1 MGEQNVSIL
10 NDKKQKAKFL
20 KALLNDMQALEYMLK
35 NDWFETD
42 IQRVGAEQEMVIV
55 DKDHFKPSLVG
66 VDVVDKLTDKGWIE
80 TELAKF
86 NIETNLKPRVFE
98 KKAFSKME
106 NEINSYLHSIQEE
119 LDKLGSQIVL
129 TGILPTL
136 RKFDLDLKNLTPK
149 KRYIALMEAINSQQL
164 GDSYELKIF
173 GIDELIVK
181 HDSPLIEACNTSFQ
195 VHLQINP
202 DEFAKMY
209 NISQV
214 LAAPT
219 MAIAA
224 NSPLVF
230 GKRLWHESRIAL
242 FQQALDTRSSHDHLR
257 ERSPRVRFGN
267 EWIKDS
273 ILEIYKDDIARFRV
287 LLSADVSE
295 NSLEKIDKNITPKL
309 MALNVHNSTVYRW
322 NRACYGISDTGKPH
336 LRIENRVL
344 PAGPTVLDEMAN
356 AVFWLGAMIGMALE
370 VDDIRDHISFSDAK
384 DNFGKAAKFGID
396 TKLTWFNDEKISPT
410 RLALD
415 KLIPIARK
423 GLESK
428 NVDKKD
434 IDKYLGVIENRAL
447 KHMNGARWQL
457 KAYTKLKEKGTDDQA
472 LSTLTSAM
480 ISNQN
485 KNLPVSEWEMPKYK
499 SLDKYNP
506 SKLLV
511 SEFMQTDLFTVH
523 DDDIIEFVAD
533 LMSWRK
539 TGFALVEDQKG
550 KLVGVVNIKKVL
562 NYLIKNKNLK
572 KDGEFLTVKDIM
584 IKEPITVTQEDDIET
599 AAKLIIENE
608 IENLPVVENGE
619 LIGVITTSD
628 FLRVSSNLLKRLGNQ
643 KKH

>member
-10 NDKKQKAKFL
+10 SDKEQKAKFL
-20 KALLNDMQALEYMLK
+20 KAILDDVQALEYMLE

-42 IQRVGAEQEMVIV
+42 VQRVGAEQEMVLV
-55 DKDHFKPSLVG
+55 DKDYYKPSMVG
-66 VDVVDKLTDKGWIE
+66 VDVIENLSQHDWIE

-86 NIETNLKPRVFE
+86 NIETNLTPRVFE
-98 KKAFSKME
+98 KSAFSKME
-106 NEINSYLHSIQEE
+106 KEIRSYLDITQKE
-119 LDKLGSQIVL
+119 LDKFNSQIVL
-129 TGILPTL
+129 TGILPTI

-149 KRYIALMEAINSQQL
+149 QRYKALMEAINKQL
-164 GDSYELKIF
+164 LGQSYELKLF

-267 EWIKDS
+267 EWVKDS

-287 LLSADVSE
+287 LLSANVSE
-295 NSLEKIDKNITPKL
+295 NSLEKISKNEVPKL

-356 AVFWLGAMIGMALE
+356 AVFWLGAMIGMADA
-370 VDDIRDHISFSDAK
+370 VDDIRDHISFADAR

-396 TKLTWFNDEKISPT
+396 TKLTWFDDKKISPT

-415 KLIPIARK
+415 ELIPLARK
-423 GLESK
+423 GLELK

-434 IDKYLGVIENRAL
+434 IDRYLGVIEQRAL

-457 KAYTKLKEKGTDDQA
+457 KSYTKLREKGTEDQA
-472 LSTLTSAM
+472 LSTLTAAM
-480 ISNQN
+480 IKNQN
-485 KNLPVSEWEMPKYK
+485 KNIPVSEWEMPKYK
-499 SLDKYNP
+499 ALDKYNP

-533 LMSWRK
+533 LMDWRK
-539 TGFALVEDQKG
+539 TNFALVEDEKG
-550 KLVGVVNIKKVL
+550 KLVGVVTMKKVL
-562 NYLIKNKNLK
+562 SYMVKNKNFQ
-572 KDGEFLTVKDIM
+572 KDGEFLLVKDIM
-584 IKEPITVTQEDDIET
+584 IKEPITISQDEDIET
-599 AAKLIIENE
+599 AAKLIIDNE
-608 IENLPVVENGE
+608 IENLPVVKKGE

-628 FLRVSSNLLKRLGNQ
+628 FLRVSSNLLRRLG
-643 KKH
+643 K

>member
-1 MGEQNVSIL
+1 MGEQKVSL
-10 NDKKQKAKFL
+10 LKDKKQKAVFL
-20 KALLNDMQALEYMLK
+20 NALLDDVQALEYMLD

-42 IQRVGAEQEMVIV
+42 VQRVGAEQEMVLV
-55 DKDHFKPSLVG
+55 DKDHFKPSLIG
-66 VDVVDKLTDKGWIE
+66 VDVIENLKEHNWIE

-86 NIETNLKPRVFE
+86 NIETNLTPRVFE

-106 NEINSYLHSIQEE
+106 NEIRSYLNITQKE
-119 LDKLGSQIVL
+119 LDKFNSQIVL
-129 TGILPTL
+129 TGILPTI
-136 RKFDLDLKNLTPK
+136 RKFDLDIKNLTPK
-149 KRYIALMEAINSQQL
+149 KRYKALMDAINNQHL
-164 GDSYELKIF
+164 GESYELKIF

-202 DEFAKMY
+202 DEFVKMY

-242 FQQALDTRSSHDHLR
+242 FQQALDTRSTHEHLR
-257 ERSPRVRFGN
+257 ERSPRVQFGN
-267 EWIKDS
+267 DWIKKS

-295 NSLEKIDKNITPKL
+295 NSLDKINKNETPKL

-322 NRACYGISDTGKPH
+322 NRACYGISENGKPH

-370 VDDIRDHISFSDAK
+370 IDDIRDYITFSDAK

-410 RLALD
+410 RLALE

-428 NVDKKD
+428 NIDKKD
-434 IDKYLGVIENRAL
+434 IDKYLGVIEQRAL
-447 KHMNGARWQL
+447 KQMNGARWQL
-457 KAYTKLKEKGTDDQA
+457 KAYTKLKEKGTEDQA
-472 LSTLTSAM
+472 LSTLTAAM
-480 ISNQN
+480 INNQN
-485 KNLPVSEWEMPKYK
+485 KNIPVAEWEMPKYK
-499 SLDKYNP
+499 SLNKYKP

-539 TGFALVEDQKG
+539 TSFALVEDSKG
-550 KLVGVVNIKKVL
+550 KLVGVVTIKTVL
-562 NYLIKNKNLK
+562 NYLVKNKNFK
-572 KDGEFLTVKDIM
+572 KDGEFMLVGDIM
-584 IKEPITVTQEDDIET
+584 IKEPITVTQEEDIEV

-608 IENLPVVENGE
+608 IENLPVVKGGE
-619 LIGVITTSD
+619 LIGVLTTSD
-628 FLRVSSNLLKRLGNQ
+628 FLKVSANILGRLRKG
-643 KKH
+643 

>member
-1 MGEQNVSIL
+1 
-10 NDKKQKAKFL
+10 
-20 KALLNDMQALEYMLK
+20 
-35 NDWFETD
+35 
-42 IQRVGAEQEMVIV
+42 
-55 DKDHFKPSLVG
+55 
-66 VDVVDKLTDKGWIE
+66 
-80 TELAKF
+80 
-86 NIETNLKPRVFE
+86 
-98 KKAFSKME
+98 
-106 NEINSYLHSIQEE
+106 
-119 LDKLGSQIVL
+119 
-129 TGILPTL
+129 
-136 RKFDLDLKNLTPK
+136 
-149 KRYIALMEAINSQQL
+149 
-164 GDSYELKIF
+164 
-173 GIDELIVK
+173 
-181 HDSPLIEACNTSFQ
+181 
-195 VHLQINP
+195 
-202 DEFAKMY
+202 MY

-267 EWIKDS
+267 DWIKDS
-273 ILEIYKDDIARFRV
+273 ILDIYKDDIARFRV

-295 NSLEKIDKNITPKL
+295 DSLEKINNGETPKL

-322 NRACYGISDTGKPH
+322 NRACYGISGNGKPH

-356 AVFWLGAMIGMALE
+356 AVFWLGAMIGMAME

-415 KLIPIARK
+415 KLIPLARK

-428 NVDKKD
+428 NIDKKD
-434 IDKYLGVIENRAL
+434 IDKYLEVIEKRAV

-457 KAYTKLKEKGTDDQA
+457 KAYTKLKEKGTEDQA

-523 DDDIIEFVAD
+523 GDDIIEFVAD
-533 LMSWRK
+533 LMDWRK
-539 TGFALVEDQKG
+539 TNFALVEDDAG
-550 KLVGVVNIKKVL
+550 KLVGVVTMKRVL
-562 NYLIKNKNLK
+562 NHLVKNKNLK
-572 KDGEFLTVKDIM
+572 KDGEFLLVKDIM
-584 IKEPITVTQEDDIET
+584 FKNPITVSQDTDIET
-599 AAKLIIENE
+599 AAKLIIENK
-608 IENLPVVENGE
+608 IENLPVVKNNE
-619 LIGVITTSD
+619 LIGVLTTSD
-628 FLRVSSNLLKRLGNQ
+628 FLRVSANLLGRLG
-643 KKH
+643 K

>member
-1 MGEQNVSIL
+1 MGEQNVSLL
-10 NDKKQKAKFL
+10 NDREQKAKFL
-20 KALLNDMQALEYMLK
+20 KAILDDVQALEYMLK

-42 IQRVGAEQEMVIV
+42 VQRVGAEQEMVLV
-55 DKDHFKPSLVG
+55 DKDYFKPSLVG
-66 VDVVDKLTDKGWIE
+66 VEVIENLSQHNWIE

-86 NIETNLKPRVFE
+86 NIETNLTPRVFE
-98 KKAFSKME
+98 KSAFSKME
-106 NEINSYLHSIQEE
+106 KEIRTYLEITQKE
-119 LDKLGSQIVL
+119 LDKFNSQIVL
-129 TGILPTL
+129 TGILPTI
-136 RKFDLDLKNLTPK
+136 RKFDLDIKNLTPK
-149 KRYIALMEAINSQQL
+149 QRYKALMEAIDKQL
-164 GDSYELKIF
+164 LGQSYELKLF

-267 EWIKDS
+267 DWIKNS

-295 NSLEKIDKNITPKL
+295 NSLEKISNGETPKL

-322 NRACYGISDTGKPH
+322 NRACYGISDNGKPH

-356 AVFWLGAMIGMALE
+356 AVFWLGAMIGMAAE
-370 VDDIRDHISFSDAK
+370 VDDIRDHISFADAR

-396 TKLTWFNDEKISPT
+396 TKLTWFNDKKISPT

-415 KLIPIARK
+415 ELIPLARK
-423 GLESK
+423 GLEIK
-428 NVDKKD
+428 KVDKKD
-434 IDKYLGVIENRAL
+434 IDRYLGVIEQRAI

-457 KAYTKLKEKGTDDQA
+457 KSYTKLREKGTEDQA
-472 LSTLTSAM
+472 LSTLTAAM
-480 ISNQN
+480 IKNQN
-485 KNLPVSEWEMPKYK
+485 KNIPVSEWEMPKYK
-499 SLDKYNP
+499 ALDKYKP

-533 LMSWRK
+533 LMDWRK
-539 TGFALVEDQKG
+539 TNFALVEDEKG
-550 KLVGVVNIKKVL
+550 KLVGVVTMKKVL
-562 NYLIKNKNLK
+562 SYLVKNKNFK
-572 KDGEFLTVKDIM
+572 KENEFLLVKDIM
-584 IKEPITVTQEDDIET
+584 IKDPVTISQDEDIEK
-599 AAKLIIENE
+599 AVKLIIENE
-608 IENLPVVENGE
+608 IENLPVVKNGE
-619 LIGVITTSD
+619 LIGVITIAD
-628 FLRVSSNLLKRLGNQ
+628 FLKVSSNLLGRLGRS
-643 KKH
+643 